1 MFNFF
6 KKYKIVKASEH
17 VDAIVSGGER
27 IKLTLERDKLKEQV
41 NLLSSQLKSY
51 REQKVV
57 IGGEVGDPTPK
68 DRAERRMYVAKV
80 AGLHKDVLEPK
91 LKHMIQTAHILL
103 EETGNPEKYDDTLK
117 GAVYSFREL
126 LRWGE
131 SMLNEQIAN
140 QIEDSKM
147 TNEENKIY

>member
-1 MFNFF
+1 MYNPF
-6 KKYKIVKASEH
+6 KKYRIVKASDYI
-17 VDAIVSGGER
+17 DAKTSGKER
-27 IKLTLERDKLKEQV
+27 LKLLVENSSLKAELTMV
-41 NLLSSQLKSY
+41 RSQLESH
-51 REQKVV
+51 RQQKVV

-68 DRAERRMYVAKV
+68 DRAGRRMYVAKV

-91 LKHMIQTAHILL
+91 LKHMIQTAHVLL

-131 SMLNEQIAN
+131 SMVNEQIAN